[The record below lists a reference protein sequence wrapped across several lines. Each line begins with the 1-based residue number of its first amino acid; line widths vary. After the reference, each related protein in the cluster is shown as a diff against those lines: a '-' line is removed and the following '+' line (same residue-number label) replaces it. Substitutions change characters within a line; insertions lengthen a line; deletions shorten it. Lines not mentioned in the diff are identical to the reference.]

1 MRSLATL
8 LAPHG
13 VPVNGVAPG
22 HIEKDKHVG
31 TQAGA
36 ARRASVAQLVPMGRI
51 GTPADVVRT
60 PKTPGYAAA
69 RVLDL
74 LLIICSVTM
83 LARSCGRSARSSSCS
98 PRPPRTP
105 PARCCTST
113 AASPTSS
120 KVADASAVGVD
131 CRSARIFGSK
141 SKCPH
146 EKPRYD
152 PHPNA

>member
-74 LLIICSVTM
+74 LLIICWVTM
-83 LARSCGRSARSSSCS
+83 LARCCGSNFPFFAVRSARSSSCS
-98 PRPPRTP
+98 LRPPRTS

-113 AASPTSS
+113 AASPTSR
-120 KVADASAVGVD
+120 ASIAMMRVQNRSHNSLVCLCY
-131 CRSARIFGSK
+131 CR
-141 SKCPH
+141 
-146 EKPRYD
+146 
-152 PHPNA
+152 